1 MKSRYCIEYS
11 LTVFNLY
18 MVLTMN
24 RLAQK
29 VSWELLVSR
38 LKTYCH
44 SHVIIQSLN
53 IYSLHW
59 HYYDMQHDHNLYKHY
74 LQETRVE
81 KHLILIKQNTI
92 IYLSF
97 DNYDNIT
104 MHDNNVTLQSYETMA
119 CTKSEFI
126 VHVFCINFILLHLW
140 PFWKCYMDSS
150 L

>member
-104 MHDNNVTLQSYETMA
+104 VHDNNVTLQSYETMA